1 MSYDFL
7 TNSQTQSYEN
17 DISVYYFGNAEQDTL
32 IKDSRFSSNLLDK
45 RLESNFARPRIP
57 F

>member
-17 DISVYYFGNAEQDTL
+17 DISVYYFGKAEQDTL
-32 IKDSRFSSNLLDK
+32 IKDSGFSSNLLHK
-45 RLESNFARPRIP
+45 RLESNFARPRLP